1 MEFLDITEEHQRQL
15 EFRERSYQNETFQLL
30 VATIKDYAIFMLDPT
45 GHVATWN
52 AGAQGFKGYTP
63 AEIIGKHFSAFYSE
77 EDRENDKPSRELR
90 DALRDGRCEDEGWR
104 FRKDGSRFWANVV
117 ITPVYSKFPL
127 THYP

>member
-117 ITPVYSKFPL
+117 ITPVYSKPLL
-127 THYP
+127 THYI